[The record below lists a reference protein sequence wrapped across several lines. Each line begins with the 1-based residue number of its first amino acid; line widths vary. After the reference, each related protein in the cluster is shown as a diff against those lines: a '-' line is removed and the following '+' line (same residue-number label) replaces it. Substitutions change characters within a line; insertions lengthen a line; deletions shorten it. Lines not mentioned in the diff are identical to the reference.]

1 MQKKIIVTLYFLCC
15 VHVLQAQDY
24 KELIKQAALQEQQMK
39 EPEALNTY
47 KQALI
52 VKPNDIPAL
61 LKCSQLYL
69 IIGYKEKE
77 EKIIYQQY
85 NEAKTYTDKALQ
97 ADSNN
102 AEINYNMAVVCSR
115 LAKVETEKKK
125 IATYIKNTKVY
136 AEKAIQLKPNFA
148 KAWNILGCWHYDIIN
163 LPGFKKTAIKLLY
176 GGLSGATLEQSIQCY
191 EKCLALD
198 PFYLPNYIDLAK
210 AYRDDNQLNKETIM
224 LQKAVKLPVHNSLE
238 IALKIEA
245 KKKLDELQ

>member
-15 VHVLQAQDY
+15 LHVLQAQDY
-24 KELIKQAALQEQQMK
+24 TALMKQAVLQEQQMK

-61 LKCSQLYL
+61 LKCSELYL

-115 LAKVETEKKK
+115 LAKIETEKKK

-136 AEKAIQLKPNFA
+136 AEKAIQLKANFA
-148 KAWNILGCWHYDIIN
+148 KAWNILGCWRYDIIN

-176 GGLSGATLEQSIQCY
+176 GGLSGATLEHAIECY
-191 EKCLALD
+191 EKCLTLD

-238 IALKIEA
+238 IALKMEA
-245 KKKLDELQ
+245 KKRLEELQ

>member
-1 MQKKIIVTLYFLCC
+1 MQKSIVTIFSCC
-15 VHVLQAQDY
+15 VHVLQAQNY
-24 KELIKQAALQEQQMK
+24 AALMKQAALQEQQMK

-85 NEAKTYTDKALQ
+85 NEAKTCTDKALQ

-115 LAKVETEKKK
+115 LAKIETEKKK
-125 IATYIKNTKVY
+125 ITTYIKNTKVY
-136 AEKAIQLKPNFA
+136 AEKAIQLKANFVTG
-148 KAWNILGCWHYDIIN
+148 IY
-163 LPGFKKTAIKLLY
+163 
-176 GGLSGATLEQSIQCY
+176 
-191 EKCLALD
+191 
-198 PFYLPNYIDLAK
+198 
-210 AYRDDNQLNKETIM
+210 
-224 LQKAVKLPVHNSLE
+224 
-238 IALKIEA
+238 
-245 KKKLDELQ
+245 